1 MMGKIDKYHWVDL
14 GSSYVP
20 NELSCSV
27 LWAQLE
33 QVNSISTRRCANF
46 DAYSEGLKEQVAA
59 GAFRIA
65 ELPEGCKT
73 NAHIFYM
80 LLPSVPLRKYYEA
93 ELKKR
98 GVSAFTHYV
107 ALHSAPAGLKYGR
120 SVGPMDVT
128 DKVQHVLLRL
138 PVWIDMTPGQVQFVI
153 DAVKEI
159 AAAAPTADL
168 SKWDV

>member
-33 QVNSISTRRCANF
+33 QAHSISTRRRANF
-46 DAYSEGLKEQVAA
+46 NVYLEGLAPLVAQ
-59 GAFRIA
+59 GKFRIPVVPQDC
-65 ELPEGCKT
+65 ET
-73 NAHIFYM
+73 NAHIFY
-80 LLPSVPLRKYYEA
+80 LLFPTVELRKHYET
-93 ELKKR
+93 ELKRR

-120 SVGPMDVT
+120 SVGCMDVT
-128 DKVQHVLLRL
+128 NDVQNVLLRL
-138 PVWIDMTPGQVQFVI
+138 PVWIDMTPGQVQFVL
-153 DAVKEI
+153 DAMIEI
-159 AAAAPTADL
+159 AAAAPA
-168 SKWDV
+168 V